1 MLVGMRRLLL
11 PALLCALAV
20 PAPATPRARRPAPR
34 LVPAAPADPAAFAP
48 PTEPRALESAFWQ
61 AVWRLERRQ
70 TASPEAEP
78 LADAVRTELGRL
90 RPEEGLAVMRLFLA
104 AAHHYEGAEEGT
116 LSEELRARHAER
128 FSDRLRDFARLT
140 RRLRDA
146 GGDPAA
152 EALFA
157 RVRALAGPGAAGLE
171 LSRRLAEADPKNAAA
186 LTRLAWDLS
195 DTGDSKGAVEASE
208 RAIAL
213 SSGSASAYTVLA
225 SAKYQLR
232 DLAGA
237 NAAANNALA
246 LDPGDKK
253 AYGIITLTQDR
264 LPAAV
269 MAVEGAS
276 ALEPEDARRDALAAP
291 PAPGLAA
298 LSRGLSEQALT
309 ALRAKDYVRAEALAT
324 EALEKDPDNV
334 NALSRRTMAR
344 IRRERLDEALVD
356 SERALKLM
364 GANPKH
370 VHLTIHAQ
378 VMNRLS
384 RYSEGLD
391 YAGRALALNPPTD
404 RSRAQ
409 ALFQKAWAQA
419 GTGERK
425 ASLKTLAQAARL
437 HRRYVPFYQEATAQP
452 EDVDL
457 TLIFASDWLAADP
470 APAAANAPA
479 EEGVASLFSGRR
491 PLIILAFSVFGG
503 ILIAVG
509 LLRAAQTRAPAAPAS
524 PGPVGL
530 SNGLLA
536 GTYRMGARIGSGG
549 MGIVYEALDVNL
561 ERKVAIKKMREE
573 IGADPRERE
582 RFLREARTV
591 AALKH
596 PNIVEIH
603 AVVGDGQ
610 DVYLVFEHVDG
621 HTVTEYLQAYRS
633 IPFDQAVRV
642 VQGAAAALDY
652 AHARGVVHRD
662 LKPSN
667 IMITREGVVKVMD
680 FGVARQAKDTMGAIG
695 STETVAGTPQ
705 YMAPEQE
712 TGSVRAESD
721 VYALGV
727 CLYEMVTGAL
737 PFQGVGVTMSLNK
750 TKRAYTP
757 ASRALPG
764 LPPGTDQV
772 LDWALDPDPEKR
784 CKTPL
789 RFAQA
794 AEALLRPRVGLKPPD
809 QIQA

>member
-1 MLVGMRRLLL
+1 MRRILLT
-11 PALLCALAV
+11 ALLCALAI
-20 PAPATPRARRPAPR
+20 PASAVPRARRKAVRPA
-34 LVPAAPADPAAFAP
+34 PAAPADPAAYAP
-48 PTEPRALESAFWQ
+48 PTEARALERGFWE

-70 TASPEAEP
+70 AASPDAEP
-78 LADAVRTELGRL
+78 LADAVRSELGRL
-90 RPEEGLAVMRLFLA
+90 RPEEAQAVMRLFLA
-104 AAHHYEGAEEGT
+104 AAFHYEGSEEGT
-116 LSEELRARHAER
+116 LSEELRTRHSDR

-195 DTGDSKGAVEASE
+195 DTGDLKGAVEASE
-208 RAIAL
+208 KAIAL
-213 SSGSASAYTVLA
+213 SSNASSAYTVLA

-237 NAAANNALA
+237 NSAANAALA

-253 AYGIITLTQDR
+253 AYGIVTLTQDR
-264 LPAAV
+264 LPAA
-269 MAVEGAS
+269 MTAMEGAS
-276 ALEPEDARRDALAAP
+276 MMELDDPTRDRRDAVAAP
-291 PAPGLAA
+291 PAPGGAA
-298 LSRGLSEQALT
+298 LARGLADQAFT
-309 ALRAKDYVRAEALAT
+309 ALRKKDYVQAEALSS
-324 EALEKDPDNV
+324 EALLKDPDNV
-334 NALSRRTMAR
+334 SALTRRAIAR
-344 IRRERLDEALVD
+344 MRRERLDEALAD
-356 SERALKLM
+356 SERVLALT
-364 GANPKH
+364 GGSPKH
-370 VHLTIHAQ
+370 FQLTIHSQ
-378 VMNRLS
+378 IMNRLS
-384 RYSEGLD
+384 RYPEALGFAERS
-391 YAGRALALNPPTD
+391 LALKPPSD

-425 ASLKTLAQAARL
+425 ASLMTLAQAARL
-437 HRRYVPFYQEATAQP
+437 HRRYVPFYQEATAQA
-452 EDVDL
+452 EDTDL

-470 APAAANAPA
+470 APAEAAAA
-479 EEGVASLFSGRR
+479 SEEGLFSGRR
-491 PLIILAFSVFGG
+491 PLLILAFSVLGG
-503 ILIAVG
+503 ILIATG
-509 LLRAAQTRAPAAPAS
+509 LLRAAQSRAAAAPT
-524 PGPVGL
+524 GPLTPAV
-530 SNGLLA
+530 SANGLLA
-536 GTYRMGARIGSGG
+536 GTYRLGERIGSGG
-549 MGIVYEALDVNL
+549 MGIVYAAMDVNL

-603 AVVGDGQ
+603 AVVGDGK

-621 HTVTEYLQAYRS
+621 HTVTEYLQAYRR

-695 STETVAGTPQ
+695 STETIAGTPQ

-721 VYALGV
+721 VFALGV
-727 CLYEMVTGAL
+727 CLYEMVTGSL
-737 PFQGVGVTMSLNK
+737 PFQGVGVTMSINK
-750 TKRAYTP
+750 TKRGYAA
-757 ASRALPG
+757 ASRLLPG

-772 LDWALDPDPEKR
+772 LDWALDPEPEKR